1 MHGRTQTRAG
11 EQLKPARWKNA
22 SPRVGGVPGL
32 PNPGT
37 PEGKAAP
44 RQVPSEREEPNPRAP
59 SVCGTHIEGPSP
71 GPHEGRHCTSPA
83 GRWAC
88 AAMPGRWACQGIAGA
103 SFAAREGCLCD
114 ANPRPLHFAL
124 GRAAGPQRPGSP
136 PGRWTLRMRPAAGT
150 SHSRSA
156 AGTERP
162 SAARARHNDQ
172 GIAGTGPADILPN
185 SLTLPLLRPSVC
197 SSTSRSRSRRRRAAS
212 HCATLRFASA
222 ARLELCCWRRSPGLL
237 SASRCPDLPPG

>member
-1 MHGRTQTRAG
+1 MRR
-11 EQLKPARWKNA
+11 KPAAATFR
-22 SPRVGGVPGL
+22 PR
-32 PNPGT
+32 
-37 PEGKAAP
+37 
-44 RQVPSEREEPNPRAP
+44 RA
-59 SVCGTHIEGPSP
+59 V
-71 GPHEGRHCTSPA
+71 
-83 GRWAC
+83 
-88 AAMPGRWACQGIAGA
+88 
-103 SFAAREGCLCD
+103 
-114 ANPRPLHFAL
+114 
-124 GRAAGPQRPGSP
+124 GPQRPGSP
-136 PGRWTLRMRPAAGT
+136 PGRWALRMRPAAGT

-237 SASRCPDLPPG
+237 SASRCPDLPPRVSPLHPLLSHRPRGALSRRFSGKCPSAGILYIHTVPALRPQTPHHAPPTAGVFNA